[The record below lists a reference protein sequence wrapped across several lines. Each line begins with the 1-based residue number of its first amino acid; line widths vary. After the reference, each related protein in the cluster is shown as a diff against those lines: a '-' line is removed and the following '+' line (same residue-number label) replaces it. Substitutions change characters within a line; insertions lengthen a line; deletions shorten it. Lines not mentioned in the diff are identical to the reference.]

1 MGNYFKAIY
10 NGIGTALVG
19 MGVTWRHLWGKKV
32 TIQYPTQTKP
42 RFGRSRDRLYVN
54 IEDCIGCDQCA
65 KACPVDCIYIETI
78 KAAPGVD
85 LGQTSTGHKK
95 RLHVSVFDIDFA
107 KCCYCGLCVYPCPTV
122 CITMTDVFEFSE
134 YERRNLLYHF
144 SAMTAEEVARAK
156 QEAERAEAEKAR
168 KKAEA
173 AAAAKAKKEAE
184 AAAAA
189 PSKEEAGQSHVQA
202 PGTGTPPGSKPAP
215 GTTSTGDADAAEN
228 QESKPGDETSDPGT
242 GTS

>member
-1 MGNYFKAIY
+1 MSNYFKAIY
-10 NGIGTALVG
+10 DGIGTALVG

-32 TIQYPTQTKP
+32 TIQYPTQRKP

-54 IEDCIGCDQCA
+54 MEDCIGCDQCA

-78 KAAPGVD
+78 KAAPGAD

-95 RLHVSVFDIDFA
+95 RLYVSVFDIDFA
-107 KCCYCGLCVYPCPTV
+107 KCCYCGLCVYPCPTE

-144 SAMTAEEVARAK
+144 STMTEEEVARAK
-156 QEAERAEAEKAR
+156 EEAERAEAEKAR

-173 AAAAKAKKEAE
+173 AAAKAKKEAATTAE
-184 AAAAA
+184 AKA
-189 PSKEEAGQSHVQA
+189 EAGPPKAPTPGATADSKSTQA
-202 PGTGTPPGSKPAP
+202 DSSPPEDAGAAGNEEKKPEDRP
-215 GTTSTGDADAAEN
+215 SSPD
-228 QESKPGDETSDPGT
+228 T

>member
-65 KACPVDCIYIETI
+65 KACPVYCIHIETI

-85 LGQTSTGHKK
+85 LGKTSTGHKK

-107 KCCYCGLCVYPCPTV
+107 KCCYCGLCVYPCPTE

-144 SAMTAEEVARAK
+144 SAMTEEEVAKAK
-156 QEAERAEAEKAR
+156 EEAERAEAEKAR

-184 AAAAA
+184 NAAKA
-189 PSKEEAGQSHVQA
+189 KEEAGQSQA
-202 PGTGTPPGSKPAP
+202 QASDAAKPEDAKP
-215 GTTSTGDADAAEN
+215 TSGTTSPGNADAAGN
-228 QESKPGDETSDPGT
+228 QGMKPEDESSGPDT